1 MNKYDI
7 CGFDKEQELNDLHND
22 ITGYKLDSYTKDML
36 FTNILNVY
44 SDAEQLD
51 IIEYLVNLLKENNS
65 IYMEENTIEEVYV
78 KGLEKVLKDI
88 KDLKVKEHDFL
99 LDN

>member
-1 MNKYDI
+1 M
-7 CGFDKEQELNDLHND
+7 FDKYEELSKLHND
-22 ITGYKLDSYTKDML
+22 IKGYKLDIETKNML

-51 IIEYLVNLLKENNS
+51 IIEYLVQSLIDLQGSYKENS
-65 IYMEENTIEEVYV
+65 IEEVYV

>member
-1 MNKYDI
+1 M
-7 CGFDKEQELNDLHND
+7 
-22 ITGYKLDSYTKDML
+22 KLDRYTKDML
-36 FTNILNVY
+36 FENILNEY

-51 IIEYLVNLLKENNS
+51 IIEYLVKELKKSNS
-65 IYMEENTIEEVYV
+65 DYMEKNTIEEVYV
-78 KGLEKVLKDI
+78 KGLKKVLEDI

>member
-7 CGFDKEQELNDLHND
+7 CGFDKHEELSKLHND
-22 ITGYKLDSYTKDML
+22 ITGYKLDSYIKDML
-36 FTNILNVY
+36 FKNIINEY

-51 IIEYLVNLLKENNS
+51 IIEYLVQSLIDLQGSYKENS
-65 IYMEENTIEEVYV
+65 IEEVYV

-88 KDLKVKEHDFL
+88 QDLEVKEHDFL

>member
-1 MNKYDI
+1 M
-7 CGFDKEQELNDLHND
+7 
-22 ITGYKLDSYTKDML
+22 LDRYIKDML

-65 IYMEENTIEEVYV
+65 IYMEENSIEEVYV

-88 KDLKVKEHDFL
+88 QDLKVKEHDFL

>member
-1 MNKYDI
+1 M
-7 CGFDKEQELNDLHND
+7 
-22 ITGYKLDSYTKDML
+22 LDRYTKDML
-36 FTNILNVY
+36 YTNIFNVY

-51 IIEYLVNLLKENNS
+51 IIQYLIEFLKSNNE
-65 IYMEENTIEEVYV
+65 IYMQKNSIEEVYV
-78 KGLEKVLKDI
+78 KGLEKLLKDI

>member
-1 MNKYDI
+1 M
-7 CGFDKEQELNDLHND
+7 
-22 ITGYKLDSYTKDML
+22 KLDRYTKDML
-36 FTNILNVY
+36 FENILNEY

-51 IIEYLVNLLKENNS
+51 IIEYLVKELKKSNS
-65 IYMEENTIEEVYV
+65 TYMEKNTIEEVYV
-78 KGLEKVLKDI
+78 KGLKKILKDI

>member
-1 MNKYDI
+1 M
-7 CGFDKEQELNDLHND
+7 
-22 ITGYKLDSYTKDML
+22 KLDRYTKDML
-36 FTNILNVY
+36 FENILNEY

-51 IIEYLVNLLKENNS
+51 IIEYLVKKLKQSNS
-65 IYMEENTIEEVYV
+65 TYMEENTIEEVYV
-78 KGLEKVLKDI
+78 KGLKKVLEDI

>member
-1 MNKYDI
+1 M
-7 CGFDKEQELNDLHND
+7 
-22 ITGYKLDSYTKDML
+22 KLDRYTKDML
-36 FTNILNVY
+36 FENILNEY

-51 IIEYLVNLLKENNS
+51 IIEYLVKELKKSNS
-65 IYMEENTIEEVYV
+65 SYMEKNTIEEVYV
-78 KGLEKVLKDI
+78 KGLKKVLEDI